1 MILLQSPFAIAILKS
16 KDMVISLANDAIKEI
31 WSKGK
36 NVEGEKFIDVLPEL
50 IGKEFPLL
58 LDKVFTTG
66 IPFYGNEYLAPL
78 LYGGK
83 LSDFYFNFLYQPYY
97 VADETVSRITIIAY
111 HVTTA
116 DVKNAKTWVWMI
128 TFLNLWIKN
137 CCLTKSLSIY
147 LKCNLISK
155 SYLSTTPI

>member
-1 MILLQSPFAIAILKS
+1 MILLQSPFVIAILKG
-16 KDMVISLANDAIKEI
+16 KDMIISLANDAIKEI

-78 LYGGK
+78 LYWWK
-83 LSDFYFNFLYQPYY
+83 IKRFL
-97 VADETVSRITIIAY
+97 
-111 HVTTA
+111 
-116 DVKNAKTWVWMI
+116 
-128 TFLNLWIKN
+128 F
-137 CCLTKSLSIY
+137 
-147 LKCNLISK
+147 
-155 SYLSTTPI
+155 